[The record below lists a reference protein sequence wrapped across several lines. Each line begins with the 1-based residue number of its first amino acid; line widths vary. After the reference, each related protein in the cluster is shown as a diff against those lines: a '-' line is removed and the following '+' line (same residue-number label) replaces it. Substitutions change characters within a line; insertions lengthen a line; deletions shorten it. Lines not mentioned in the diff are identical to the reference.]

1 MKKILLV
8 EDDDILQRMYQKRL
22 QSEGYEVIQARDG
35 KTGLS
40 LAKSDQPDLILL
52 DIMLPG
58 GLNGFDVL
66 EQLKRDQKT
75 KDIAVLVLTNLD
87 SEEKVAKEIGASGY
101 LVKVNTKPDQVIVKV
116 NELLFSQKAS

>member
-1 MKKILLV
+1 
-8 EDDDILQRMYQKRL
+8 MYQKRL

-66 EQLKRDQKT
+66 EQLKQDSKT

-87 SEEKVAKEIGASGY
+87 SEEKVAKQIGASGY
-101 LVKVNTKPDQVIVKV
+101 LVKVNTKPDQVIASIK
-116 NELLFSQKAS
+116 ELLFPQKAS